1 MNVFLSSGYG
11 IILIIWGLVFEIAG
25 VLAFLGIYNLTK
37 RDQQHMSEVAAA
49 LAPRPAAP
57 ASVQAA
63 AEQQP
68 QRPRRA
74 A

>member
-1 MNVFLSSGYG
+1 MNVFLSNGYG

-25 VLAFLGIYNLTK
+25 VLAFLGIYSLTK
-37 RDQQHMSEVAAA
+37 RDQQHMSEVAAE

-57 ASVQAA
+57 ASAPA
-63 AEQQP
+63 QQHP